1 MDGVQSRHELHELG
15 GSGGNLAGL
24 MAALHP
30 SIRYG
35 LKSRKSDLLYR
46 KCEVIF

>member
-1 MDGVQSRHELHELG
+1 MDGVQCRNELHVLG
-15 GSGGNLAGL
+15 GSGGHFAGL

-35 LKSRKSDLLYR
+35 LKSRKSDLNYG
-46 KCEVIF
+46 KCVEIS